1 MVKSLFQI
9 LQIYLFKKI
18 LELLQLS
25 NELSIINTRNNFYNS
40 LLYYKN
46 NFNFI
51 PEKNL
56 K

>member
-25 NELSIINTRNNFYNS
+25 NELNFYQ
-40 LLYYKN
+40 LLIQGIILLFQDLY
-46 NFNFI
+46 
-51 PEKNL
+51 L
-56 K
+56 KKV